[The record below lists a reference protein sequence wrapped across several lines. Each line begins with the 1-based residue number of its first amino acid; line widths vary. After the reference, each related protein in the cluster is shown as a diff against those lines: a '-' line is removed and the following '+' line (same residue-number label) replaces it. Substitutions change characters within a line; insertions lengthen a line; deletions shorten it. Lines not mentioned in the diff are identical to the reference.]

1 MAAKVKRDRGTT
13 RLSRKNQVTL
23 PVAALAAAR
32 VSQGDKLR
40 VSAKG
45 DGQILLERFV
55 DPLEEFVG
63 SIPGLAAATQLQK
76 LRDEWGR

>member
-1 MAAKVKRDRGTT
+1 MTRRPRVLVCRLDNIGDVVLTTPAMAAIRKRY
-13 RLSRKNQVTL
+13 
-23 PVAALAAAR
+23 PAAR
-32 VSQGDKLR
+32 ITCLIGET
-40 VSAKG
+40 AAP
-45 DGQILLERFV
+45 LLERFV